1 MPRLLF
7 LLTCLG
13 LAGRSYAQ
21 FTGPSAPGGLPGER
35 RLVPPAPTTAGLG
48 TYGSLPVDLNAG
60 VVTVNV
66 PLGEAT
72 GRSLTLP
79 VSLSYRTTGIRV
91 EEVAS
96 WVGLGWSLNA
106 GGLITRTVRGLPDE
120 AVNVGYFQ
128 AYPRWQ
134 RADSMYRANPTKAT
148 WNAKKQAD
156 QDAANGLIDTEPDT
170 YSLTL
175 PGQSATFL
183 LDVQRRVHLNPY
195 RSWTVTGDPTGG
207 WDVVLADG
215 VRYEFADIETTQVA
229 NAGTRDLPF
238 ASAWHL
244 SAMVSANGKDRIELD
259 YVPNANGFAQVVPT
273 NRVFRAKLYVVPY
286 APNNNNASYCAQD
299 PPFSDGTVVTAMDY
313 NTLSLRRIRSAT
325 VTVDF
330 NSDAVRPDLDPI
342 TDAPGRRLTSVV
354 FADARAPAVTRR
366 FDFAYAPAA
375 ARLRLDAVR
384 QVGQPGYAFQ
394 YDAATALPPRTSYA
408 QDHWGFYNGQSN
420 ISLLPA
426 PPASVANG
434 RVASTLAT
442 ANRATNP
449 AVMQAGVLTSV
460 QYPTGGRS
468 SFEYEANRV
477 WETRPGVDDSVTT
490 FTAAVS
496 GLAPPDLNSV
506 SQAVYDV
513 LFPPNRV
520 PGQPSVAAT
529 VFTLPLGATN
539 LVVNTV
545 PTTGTNGAYYGLYR
559 LADGSP
565 NPGTFQSGTQLYP
578 PPPAG
583 GFTVQANALTAGT
596 YLLYAAAPDV
606 NAFAT
611 IELRMHVTTPARG
624 TDRAVGGLRVRRMV
638 DDPGTGASVVSV
650 YDYARY
656 DSTAERRISTGRLFF
671 EPQYLRF
678 SPCNAAIVAAA
689 DARTLNYAQEGYHIG
704 YDEVRVTR
712 GGAADGTTT
721 YRYLNGSEATG
732 RSFVVRETATDGAG
746 RVVKQLDNDYYA
758 GTSDVLPLQKVF
770 LRNYE
775 VGICAQ
781 SECPVYYTVL
791 DETYE
796 TERDSYRCTQEPLL
810 SAAREQLFG
819 ALPPNGAARAAH
831 ESLRTYSYARLPTGQ
846 RFASPSWVRQFLA
859 NGEQLATHTVY
870 AREYLAGNALDGP
883 TAGLAALAARHV
895 LTAVV
900 ETQQWRHHG
909 PDSALV
915 GGGLTHYQAL
925 EPRRAWSVAAAAPVA
940 APDFVGSQIQN
951 QRFVQDPRYVET
963 ATYDRYDRWGNLTE
977 EHYQAAFGSLLW
989 DDRGTHVLAQVS
1001 QAHVGQVAYTS
1012 FEPAASGRW
1021 RYDTTATAPRGVT
1034 GRWCYA
1040 GGEAAVARDSLP
1052 PGTYTL
1058 TLWATAAPAVRVNG
1072 SAALALPV
1080 ASVSRA
1086 DRRFYCYRYRLPLTA
1101 PLSTVAIS
1109 GATGELMDEVRLC
1122 PTGALMHSYTREA
1135 LSGLISQTDP
1145 SGRLTTY
1152 EYDGLGR
1159 LVRTRDEQGRILS
1172 QQQYHYARRP

>member
-1 MPRLLF
+1 MLRIVF
-7 LLTCLG
+7 LLALTGLG
-13 LAGRSYAQ
+13 LAGRCQAQ
-21 FTGPSAPGGLPGER
+21 FTGPTAAGGLPGER
-35 RLVPPAPTTAGLG
+35 RVVPPAPTTAGLG

-60 VVTVNV
+60 VVTVTV
-66 PLGEAT
+66 PLGEAKS
-72 GRSLTLP
+72 RSLTVP

-120 AVNVGYFQ
+120 AVSSGYFE

-134 RADSMYRANPTKAT
+134 QADSAYRANPTKAT
-148 WNAKKQAD
+148 WDAKKQAD
-156 QDAANGLIDTEPDT
+156 QDAANGVIDTEPDT

-183 LDVQRRVHLNPY
+183 LDVHRRVHLNPY
-195 RSWTVTGDPTGG
+195 RSWVVSGDPTGG
-207 WDVVLADG
+207 WEVVLADG
-215 VRYEFADIETTQVA
+215 VRYEFADIETTQLA

-244 SAMVSANGKDRIELD
+244 SAMVSANGKDRIEFD
-259 YVPNANGFAQVVPT
+259 YLANAGGAAQVVPT
-273 NRVFRAKLYVVPY
+273 NRVFRAKLYAVPY

-299 PPFSDGTVVTAMDY
+299 PPFSDGNVFTAMNY
-313 NTLSLRRIRSAT
+313 RTLSLRRIRTAT

-330 NSDAVRPDLDPI
+330 NSDAVRPDLNLKS
-342 TDAPGRRLTSVV
+342 DAPGRQLTSVV
-354 FADARAPAVTRR
+354 FTDARAPAVSRR

-375 ARLRLDAVR
+375 DRLRLDAVR
-384 QVGQPGYAFQ
+384 QVGQPAYAFQ
-394 YDAATALPPRTSYA
+394 YDESTALPPRTSYA
-408 QDHWGFYNGQSN
+408 QDHWGFYNGQAN
-420 ISLLPA
+420 TSLLPA

-434 RVASTLAT
+434 RVVSTLAT

-468 SFEYEANRV
+468 SFEYEANRI

-496 GLAPPDLNSV
+496 GLAPPRLDSV

-513 LFPPNRV
+513 LFPANQAL
-520 PGQPSVAAT
+520 GQPSVAAT
-529 VFTLPLGATN
+529 VFTLPRGATN
-539 LVVNTV
+539 LVVNTA
-545 PTTGTNGAYYGLYR
+545 PTTGTTGASYGLYR

-565 NPGTFQSGTQLYP
+565 NPGAFRSGTQVYP
-578 PPPAG
+578 PPSTG
-583 GFTVQANALTAGT
+583 GFTLQASALTAGT
-596 YLLYAAAPDV
+596 YLLYASAPDV

-638 DDPGTGASVVSV
+638 DDPGTGESVVSR

-712 GGAADGTTT
+712 RGATDGITT

-732 RSFVVRETATDGAG
+732 RSFVVRETATDGTG

-775 VGICAQ
+775 VGVCAQ
-781 SECPVYYTVL
+781 LGCSQYYAIL

-796 TERDSYRCTQEPLL
+796 TERESYRCAQEPLL
-810 SAAREQLFG
+810 SAAREQLF
-819 ALPPNGAARAAH
+819 ASSPPTPAAH
-831 ESLRTYSYARLPTGQ
+831 ASRRTYSYAQLPTGQ
-846 RFASPSWVRQFLA
+846 LFESPSWVRQFLA
-859 NGEQLATHTVY
+859 NGEQLATHTAY
-870 AREYLAGNALDGP
+870 AREYPTGNARDAP
-883 TAGLAALAARHV
+883 AAGLAALAARHV

-925 EPRRAWSVAAAAPVA
+925 EPRRAWSMAAAAPVA
-940 APDFVGSQIQN
+940 AADFVGSRIQN

-963 ATYDRYDRWGNLTE
+963 ASYDRYDRWGNVAE
-977 EHYQAAFGSLLW
+977 AHYRSTRSSLLW
-989 DDRGTHVLAQVS
+989 DDHGTHVLARVS
-1001 QAHVGQVAYTS
+1001 QAHVEQAAYTS
-1012 FEPAASGRW
+1012 FEPAAAGRW
-1021 RYDTTATAPRGVT
+1021 RYDTAAVAAGGVT
-1034 GRWCYA
+1034 GRWCYP
-1040 GGEAAVARDSLP
+1040 GGSPAVARDSVP
-1052 PGTYTL
+1052 PGTYAL
-1058 TLWATAAPAVRVNG
+1058 ALWATAPPQVRVNG
-1072 SAALALPV
+1072 VGAAAPLPV
-1080 ASVSRA
+1080 ASSSRGN
-1086 DRRFYCYRYRLPLTA
+1086 RRFQCYRYRLPLTA
-1101 PLSTVAIS
+1101 PLSTVVIG
-1109 GATGELMDEVRLC
+1109 GAPGELLDEVRLC
-1122 PTGALMHSYTREA
+1122 PADAQMTSYTHEPLA
-1135 LSGLISQTDP
+1135 GLASQTDP
-1145 SGRLTTY
+1145 AGRILTY

-1172 QQQYHYARRP
+1172 QQQYHYAGK